1 MQHVQYVG
9 TDQVA
14 WAYADRSGACHHVR
28 SGETRPLRVLAE
40 PVIAKVTSGT
50 SFTGALAEPVIAK
63 VTPKNLNRNLNR
75 NRNLKLNIGLNV

>member
-40 PVIAKVTSGT
+40 PVIAKVT
-50 SFTGALAEPVIAK
+50 
-63 VTPKNLNRNLNR
+63 PKNLNCNLNR
-75 NRNLKLNIGLNV
+75 NRNLKLNIGLNVLTEALIPIIRILKIRP

>member
-40 PVIAKVTSGT
+40 PVIAKVT
-50 SFTGALAEPVIAK
+50 
-63 VTPKNLNRNLNR
+63 PKNLNRNLNR